1 MTSRP
6 LILALGLCALMMPA
20 VRGATPTD
28 AQSAGVLQTKMVLRD
43 LWVEHVFWVRGYMVA
58 ARTGNEAQRKEA
70 ENQIVANAKA
80 LAGSIVPFYGQA
92 ASDSLFPLLAGHW
105 GAVKGYGTATYNGS
119 PAGQQKSVEE
129 LTANAHAIAKFL
141 NGANP
146 HLPENAVF
154 GLLSAH
160 GTHHIAQIGAI
171 HSGDYAEEAM
181 VWKDMRH
188 HMLMIADAITEAL
201 AKQFPEKF

>member
-1 MTSRP
+1 MTSRS
-6 LILALGLCALMMPA
+6 LLLALGFCTLTMPA
-20 VRGATPTD
+20 ARAAAAPD
-28 AQSAGVLQTKMVLRD
+28 AQVAGVLQTKMVLRD
-43 LWVEHVFWVRGYMVA
+43 LWVEHVFWVRGYMIA

-92 ASDSLFPLLAGHW
+92 ASDSLFQLLAGHW
-105 GAVKGYGTATYNGS
+105 GAVKGYGTATFNGS
-119 PAGQQKSVEE
+119 PSGQQKSVDD
-129 LTANAHAIAKFL
+129 LTANAHEIAKFL
-141 NGANP
+141 SGANP

-160 GTHHIAQIGAI
+160 GAHHIAQIGAI
-171 HSGDYAEEAM
+171 QKGNYSEEAM